1 MVLRSILAVLLTI
14 SLMSCASVEKLKT
27 QVMPSTQ
34 KNQPET
40 PVQPSVTPPPP
51 PPVVKQTAIVADP
64 LENVYIS
71 IDSVQQSL
79 SSILYMIAAEAGL
92 NLIISPDVNVSKPF
106 TLTVKHMPARDALK
120 AITENAGVYY
130 VIDGNSLKIKSV
142 ITKMFKMPY
151 VRTTPSQ
158 SSLIGGDIFGA
169 NGDENTFIHGD
180 YTLEYKSDKDRGDI
194 QNQII
199 GHVRSIM
206 FPESADSETQTAP
219 VPVVQQPAQGGTQ
232 EALQSVMSQVPALQ
246 SSSTSKQSS
255 SAAKSGATEAST
267 TGGSYFKGSQGY
279 NYNIFTGILRVTTT
293 PDKMKEIEE
302 FLAEI
307 LKELNKQVLI
317 EARLV
322 EVVLNDSSAYGINWT
337 GDLFQSDYSG
347 TFNLGYANS
356 ALLGGLSPI
365 GTITGGNVS
374 KFLTFMAAQGRVESV
389 GNPRLRVMNG
399 QSAMISSGQL
409 LPYWEVTK
417 DDETSDGVTTTTYTY
432 DRVMVLD
439 GLILGVT
446 PHIKDDGTVT
456 LNIVPIF
463 SDVEDEKTIINANGE
478 TVASYPIV
486 NMKEAGTVL
495 NMKSGSTVVMGGLI
509 SNVETTMEEKIPFLG
524 DIPVLGNLFKGKAKK
539 TEKRELVIFLT
550 TTIIDGSL

>member
-1 MVLRSILAVLLTI
+1 MVLRSILAVILTLSVI
-14 SLMSCASVEKLKT
+14 SCASVEKMKT
-27 QVMPSTQ
+27 TVLPAAE
-34 KNQPET
+34 KKPVET
-40 PVQPSVTPPPP
+40 PAARPAAMLPP
-51 PPVVKQTAIVADP
+51 PPVVKETVITADP
-64 LENVYIS
+64 LENVYVS
-71 IDSVQQSL
+71 IDSVNQTL

-106 TLTVKHMPARDALK
+106 TLTVKRMPARDALK

-130 VIDGNSLKIKSV
+130 QIDGNSLKIKSV

-169 NGDENTFIHGD
+169 SGDENTFIHGD
-180 YTLEYKSDKDRGDI
+180 YTLEYKSDKNRGDI
-194 QNQII
+194 QDQII

-206 FPESADSETQTAP
+206 FPDSADEPAPAVTAAQPGQPGAQET
-219 VPVVQQPAQGGTQ
+219 
-232 EALQSVMSQVPALQ
+232 LQSALSQIPALQ
-246 SSSTSKQSS
+246 SSSASKKSPAAQQTGATSS
-255 SAAKSGATEAST
+255 SAS
-267 TGGSYFKGSQGY
+267 GGSYFKGTQGY

-347 TFNLGYANS
+347 TFNLGYANN

-374 KFLTFMAAQGRVESV
+374 KFLTFMASQGRVESV

-409 LPYWEVTK
+409 LPYWEITK

-463 SDVEDEKTIINANGE
+463 SDVEDEKTIINADGE

-509 SNVETTMEEKIPFLG
+509 SNVQTTLEEKIPFLG